1 MGAATV
7 LLAAG
12 LNLPDNVCG
21 IVADCGYTSP
31 REITR
36 KCLPEYLP
44 GMPLELTYAVGR
56 LGAILFGHFDPEDAD
71 CEAAAAQSKVPICL
85 STATRTALYPMIWGS
100 ATMKPAARRARNFL
114 TVHGAEHAVSYYHD
128 NDAYTKQATEF
139 LQDCLARRGFVWPP
153 ETDEP
158 EK

>member
-1 MGAATV
+1 MRERLIRFMAGRNGADNLSRAVSLVVLV
-7 LLAAG
+7 LL
-12 LNLPDNVCG
+12 V
-21 IVADCGYTSP
+21 V
-31 REITR
+31 
-36 KCLPEYLP
+36 
-44 GMPLELTYAVGR
+44 GMFVHG
-56 LGAILFGHFDPEDAD
+56 DAD
-71 CEAAAAQSKVPICL
+71 GFVPYDMGKRNYEAC
-85 STATRTALYPMIWGS
+85 
-100 ATMKPAARRARNFL
+100 RAKGKKFL

>member
-1 MGAATV
+1 MRPPCCWPR
-7 LLAAG
+7 

-71 CEAAAAQSKVPICL
+71 CEAAAAQSKVPILFVHGDADGFVPYDMGKRNYEAC
-85 STATRTALYPMIWGS
+85 
-100 ATMKPAARRARNFL
+100 RAKVRNF
-114 TVHGAEHAVSYYHD
+114 
-128 NDAYTKQATEF
+128 
-139 LQDCLARRGFVWPP
+139 
-153 ETDEP
+153 
-158 EK
+158 

>member
-1 MGAATV
+1 MGVSMGAATV

-56 LGAILFGHFDPEDAD
+56 LGAILFGHFDPEAAD
-71 CEAAAAQSKVPICL
+71 CEAAAAQSRCRFCL

-100 ATMKPAARRARNFL
+100 ATMKPAARKARNF
-114 TVHGAEHAVSYYHD
+114 
-128 NDAYTKQATEF
+128 
-139 LQDCLARRGFVWPP
+139 
-153 ETDEP
+153 
-158 EK
+158 